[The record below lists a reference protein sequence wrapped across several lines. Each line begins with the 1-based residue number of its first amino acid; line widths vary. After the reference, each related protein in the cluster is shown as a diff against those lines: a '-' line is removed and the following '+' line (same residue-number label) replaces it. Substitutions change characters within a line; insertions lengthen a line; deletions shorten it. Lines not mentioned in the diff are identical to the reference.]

1 MVVACVGLVGFAH
14 SVAAQ
19 GIGQGFVYG
28 GPIAPLSTAVKPAA
42 ALTFGGG
49 LEALTR
55 SGAGASLE
63 AGVFGLDGLWIPQ
76 LSANAIYEKRPR
88 ASGVSPF
95 ITGGLTL
102 SGQAINFG
110 GGAKHL
116 DRRPRRAS
124 DRSPRLRAACD
135 ARPSDDR
142 ISCGHDVPL
151 RERSDSV
158 VTPWL

>member
-1 MVVACVGLVGFAH
+1 MVRLSSAVVVAACVGLVGFAH

-28 GPIAPLSTAVKPAA
+28 GPIAPLSSAVKPAA
-42 ALTFGGG
+42 ALTIGGG

-63 AGVFGLDGLWIPQ
+63 AGVFGLDRVWIPQ

-102 SGQAINFG
+102 SGQVINFG
-110 GGAKHL
+110 GGANIWT
-116 DRRPRRAS
+116 S
-124 DRSPRLRAACD
+124 DRVALRIEVRDYVQPATRAPQTI
-135 ARPSDDR
+135 AFRVGMTFR
-142 ISCGHDVPL
+142 
-151 RERSDSV
+151 
-158 VTPWL
+158 